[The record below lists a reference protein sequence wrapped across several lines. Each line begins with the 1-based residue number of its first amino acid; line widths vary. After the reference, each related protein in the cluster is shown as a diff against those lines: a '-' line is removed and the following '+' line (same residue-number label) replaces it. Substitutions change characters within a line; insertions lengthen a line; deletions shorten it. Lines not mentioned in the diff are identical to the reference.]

1 MAAWTSLDYKS
12 KILHHKPNARYQ
24 VLRLPELMQ
33 RAEQRILLLV
43 LHYLIISRYPPPPE
57 GTLLVTVRRSSI
69 FLSRQVIF
77 HITTCNSTRGPTWN
91 ISRVQYWSAV
101 YTYINT
107 THIYNE
113 KTDIISKIDD
123 ATV

>member
-1 MAAWTSLDYKS
+1 MAAWTYLDYKS
-12 KILHHKPNARYQ
+12 KILYHKPNARNQ

-33 RAEQRILLLV
+33 RVEKRIRLLV
-43 LHYLIISRYPPPPE
+43 LHYLIISHYPPPPE
-57 GTLLVTVRRSSI
+57 GTLLVTVRCSSI

-77 HITTCNSTRGPTWN
+77 HITTCNNTRGPTWN
-91 ISRVQYWSAV
+91 IRRVQYWSAV

-107 THIYNE
+107 TRISNE

-123 ATV
+123 ATL